1 MVTDGAIP
9 LDEARRRAKARNQ
22 GPEPDPG
29 FDESPPPTGPEDY
42 GVDAIS
48 AGEPWTAPD
57 DVDSIY
63 GHTEAV
69 SEPNGP
75 DAAPLGDP
83 FHKLPAPPLPRGLLP
98 PILEAFAE
106 REAQIKGVEFAAPAM
121 AALTVC
127 AAAIPD
133 HVRLRVKVHEPW
145 QESARLWLERDD
157 FRFIHILRS

>member
-1 MVTDGAIP
+1 MTDTT
-9 LDEARRRAKARNQ
+9 
-22 GPEPDPG
+22 
-29 FDESPPPTGPEDY
+29 PPPAGPDDY
-42 GVDAIS
+42 GAPPPPAEEEIFGKDGGQYGAT
-48 AGEPWTAPD
+48 EPWTTPD
-57 DVDSIY
+57 DVDSID

-69 SEPNGP
+69 CEPNGD

-106 REAQIKGVEFAAPAM
+106 REARIKGVEFAAPAM

-133 HVRLRVKVHEPW
+133 HVHLRVKVHEPW
-145 QESARLWLERDD
+145 QESARLWLALIGQPSARK
-157 FRFIHILRS
+157 